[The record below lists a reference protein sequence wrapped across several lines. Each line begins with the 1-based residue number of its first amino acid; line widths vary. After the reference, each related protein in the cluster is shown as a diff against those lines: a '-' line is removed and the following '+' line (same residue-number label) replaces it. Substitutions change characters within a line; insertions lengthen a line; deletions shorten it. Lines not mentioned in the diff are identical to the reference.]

1 MNKTYCRFCKN
12 TDLHCFLDLGFHPH
26 SDQFRATLDV
36 EEAHYPLRMV
46 RCRECGFVQLDYVL
60 PPQDLY
66 QKDYLYESS
75 ITETGNRHWE
85 EFAETVSAKIGLK
98 PSEGVIDI
106 GSNDGTLLTKFKALG
121 MKVCGIDP
129 CKELTEIAISRG
141 IPSVND
147 FFSNQ
152 AVKETRKEI
161 GDIKLITGTNVFAHI
176 DDLDAVLQ
184 VVVEHLPQD
193 GVFVFESPYFGNF
206 YEGLQY
212 DTVYHQHLSY
222 LSLRPVVRF
231 LKKFGLDV

>member
-12 TDLHCFLDLGFHPH
+12 SDLHCFLDLGFHPH

-46 RCRECGFVQLDYVL
+46 RCRECGFVQLDYVV

-75 ITETGNRHWE
+75 ITETGNRHWK

-121 MKVCGIDP
+121 
-129 CKELTEIAISRG
+129 
-141 IPSVND
+141 
-147 FFSNQ
+147 
-152 AVKETRKEI
+152 
-161 GDIKLITGTNVFAHI
+161 H
-176 DDLDAVLQ
+176 
-184 VVVEHLPQD
+184 
-193 GVFVFESPYFGNF
+193 
-206 YEGLQY
+206 EGLR
-212 DTVYHQHLSY
+212 D
-222 LSLRPVVRF
+222 RPVQGTDGDSDFTRHPLRERF
-231 LKKFGLDV
+231 LLKPGRKRGSQGDR